1 MFCNIFYFLDKKNI
15 LHSHAS
21 YLVDNIILTKN
32 RTNLQNNVDCRQQL
46 FKYKY
51 TNKIDKNKG
60 IAYFL
65 KQAIS
70 KRFTKQLV
78 SSYIILVQL
87 VANE

>member
-1 MFCNIFYFLDKKNI
+1 MLYNIVLQHILLFRQKNS

-46 FKYKY
+46 FQYKY

-65 KQAIS
+65 KQAIP
-70 KRFTKQLV
+70 KKDLQ
-78 SSYIILVQL
+78 
-87 VANE
+87 NN

>member
-1 MFCNIFYFLDKKNI
+1 MFCNIFYFLGKKNS

-32 RTNLQNNVDCRQQL
+32 RTNLQNNVDCRQSLLQ
-46 FKYKY
+46 YKY
-51 TNKIDKNKG
+51 TNKINKNKG

-65 KQAIS
+65 KQAIPK

-78 SSYIILVQL
+78 SSMLF
-87 VANE
+87 

>member
-1 MFCNIFYFLDKKNI
+1 MQAIQ
-15 LHSHAS
+15 
-21 YLVDNIILTKN
+21 VLTKKN

-46 FKYKY
+46 LQYKY

-65 KQAIS
+65 KQAIP

-87 VANE
+87 VANV